1 MTKKRRHEFFQ
12 ERCKEQGIKLTP
24 QRLIVYDLL
33 IDTNVHPTVEMLY
46 AKAREIFPTIS
57 LDTVHRTLMT
67 FCDIGVASMV
77 EGTGSPKRFEGNL
90 EVHHHARCVTCGRI
104 IDFSCEAYDQ
114 ISVPPDVEQHF
125 QVLKKTVHVE
135 GICDACRQ
143 NTRP

>member
-1 MTKKRRHEFFQ
+1 
-12 ERCKEQGIKLTP
+12 
-24 QRLIVYDLL
+24 
-33 IDTNVHPTVEMLY
+33 
-46 AKAREIFPTIS
+46 
-57 LDTVHRTLMT
+57 MT

-104 IDFSCEAYDQ
+104 IDFSCDAYNQ

-143 NTRP
+143 STKP